1 MAGKTKA
8 QRAATKKT
16 PTRRCSV
23 ALKRKVATDFLD
35 SITFAGVIQA
45 PSTKIID
52 CLDSDDECAGVKVKV
67 RNDDARFMKIIYE
80 NLGGLEGEDLYVREV
95 EGTTCWDQLL
105 RDRLFCLPFVGTSWT
120 LSGHLPDTFG
130 HQVLEPSSG
139 HIFLPANSGHFLD
152 TFLTLARFCEGGFVC

>member
-23 ALKRKVATDFLD
+23 ALKRKVATDTET
-35 SITFAGVIQA
+35 ITFAGVAQA

-52 CLDSDDECAGVKVKV
+52 LLDSDDECHGVKVNV
-67 RNDDARFMKIIYE
+67 RNDDASVKRSIYDH
-80 NLGGLEGEDLYVREV
+80 LGGLEDEDLYVREI

-105 RDRLFCLPFVGTSWT
+105 RDRPFCMPFVGTFWT

-139 HIFLPANSGHFLD
+139 RIFLPANSGHFLD

>member
-1 MAGKTKA
+1 MCWRKSEGP
-8 QRAATKKT
+8 QR
-16 PTRRCSV
+16 RRP
-23 ALKRKVATDFLD
+23 F
-35 SITFAGVIQA
+35 
-45 PSTKIID
+45 
-52 CLDSDDECAGVKVKV
+52 
-67 RNDDARFMKIIYE
+67 YE
-80 NLGGLEGEDLYVREV
+80 DYYDNLGGLEDEDLYVREV

-105 RDRLFCLPFVGTSWT
+105 RDRLFCLPFVGTSWTLSGHFPDTFRTPIFGTKFRAHFLCWPILGTFWT